1 MRRLLETVETAST
14 QAVWDLISNIMNIT
28 LNKKTII
35 GLSSLTLSIFWSCS
49 TQIETKE
56 LFTETYD
63 AKSEIYI
70 SAEQTLDPKTITIVD
85 NAIVLG
91 NSKGTPLI
99 EVYDITSQEKIS
111 EFLTTGNGPDEVLM
125 IGNFQ
130 HIKSNDELLVADLFK
145 GKLLKYDVKDILHN
159 NDPKPSTLYKLEENS
174 ALKFDKLFRGANY
187 LVAESR
193 DPQGRILLLGENGEE
208 KGYYLAY
215 PDKEKVDKNLNDLN
229 NANLYAGNI
238 TISPALDKIAMA
250 TYCAGMIDVCKLEK
264 DRIVP
269 IWNYL
274 EFYPQG
280 IEIIPMGETTA
291 AARTKKSRSGFTCIS
306 SSDKYIYALYSGK
319 LYEDPTYTFGEV
331 VYVASWDGE
340 DTYKFNLDKSINRLA
355 VDAED
360 KHLYGITPEMDII
373 KIPIP
378 KR

>member
-1 MRRLLETVETAST
+1 MRCDTST
-14 QAVWDLISNIMNIT
+14 QVVWNLISNII
-28 LNKKTII
+28 LNKKAII

-49 TQIETKE
+49 TQNETKE

-91 NSKGTPLI
+91 NSKASPLI
-99 EVYDITSQEKIS
+99 EIYDITSQEKIS
-111 EFLTTGNGPDEVLM
+111 EFLTTGNGPDKVLI

-130 HIKSNDELLVADLFK
+130 HIKSNNKLLVADLFK
-145 GKLLKYDVKDILHN
+145 GKLLKYDVKDIMHS
-159 NDPKPSTLYKLEENS
+159 NDPKPSTLYKVEENS
-174 ALKFDKLFRGANY
+174 AWLFDKLFRVANY

-193 DPQGRILLLGENGEE
+193 DPRGRILLLGENGEE

-215 PDKEKVDKNLNDLN
+215 PDKEKVDKNLTDLN
-229 NANLYAGNI
+229 NANLYLGNI

-250 TYCAGMIDVCKLEK
+250 THCAGMIDVCKLEK
-264 DRIVP
+264 DSIVP
-269 IWNYL
+269 IWNYF

-280 IEIIPMGETTA
+280 IELIPMGETTA
-291 AARTKKSRSGFTCIS
+291 VARTKKSKSGFISIS

-331 VYVASWDGE
+331 VYV
-340 DTYKFNLDKSINRLA
+340 
-355 VDAED
+355 
-360 KHLYGITPEMDII
+360 
-373 KIPIP
+373 
-378 KR
+378 